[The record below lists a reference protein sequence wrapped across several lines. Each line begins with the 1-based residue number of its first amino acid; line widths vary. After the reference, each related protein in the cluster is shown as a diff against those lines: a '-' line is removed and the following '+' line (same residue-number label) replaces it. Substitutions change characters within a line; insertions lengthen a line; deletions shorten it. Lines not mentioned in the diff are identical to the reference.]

1 MAALA
6 ALVAMLAD
14 GTPTR
19 PPLEPVLRIRETTE
33 YYDVFARNE
42 AELLQRLQ
50 SGIDAAPHA
59 HGLTEGVFSIERRL
73 TQRKA
78 GCVVEAVSIDLSL
91 RMVLPRWQGG
101 HRVPRH
107 LRDEWDW
114 LSGRIRRHEERH
126 RENVVQAARSM
137 RDEIA
142 GLPFHA
148 RCDQADAAMKQVV
161 DSAEMKR
168 RFADQFVDQR
178 RVLPLS
184 WRDGG

>member
-14 GTPTR
+14 GAPTR

-101 HRVPRH
+101 QRVPRQ
-107 LRDEWDW
+107 LRDQWDR
-114 LSGRIRRHEERH
+114 LSNRIRRHEERH
-126 RENVVQAARSM
+126 RENVIRAARSM

-142 GLPFHA
+142 GLPVQA
-148 RCDQADAAMKQVV
+148 RCDQADAAMKRVI

-168 RFADQFVDQR
+168 RFADEFVDQR

-184 WRDGG
+184 LREGR